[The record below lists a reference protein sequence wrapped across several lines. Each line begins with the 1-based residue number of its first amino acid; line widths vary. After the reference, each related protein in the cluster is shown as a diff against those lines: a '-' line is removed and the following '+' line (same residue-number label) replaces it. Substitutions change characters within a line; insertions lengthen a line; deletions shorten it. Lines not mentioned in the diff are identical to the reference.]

1 MWKCSKGKRCVS
13 CSFSPHVSSE
23 HKKNIFQCCTDT
35 LSSDESGWQ
44 FTNTDGKTAEDE
56 RKGKFI
62 SCLCLRCSRV
72 YIFLWNLFRR
82 LMNEPRGWTTH
93 LFTQQ
98 WMSIEI
104 ATSRSAANKYECCGP
119 QFSGHNTNYT
129 RWINKLKFNFRN
141 TATVPLPILFHSSIE
156 LRSRNW
162 FPLFSRSDCLRSD
175 FRKKFSQFQLGVFV
189 SQFKHNSWI
198 SSFKQILA
206 QVPLKWNDKTLMQFA
221 LLEYALELVL
231 MHKQLWF
238 SELELLLFW
247 FFLHSAKILP
257 NFSLALNKFSHYKFG
272 NLICFLHKTPGTIFR
287 GTILTK
293 YLSN

>member
-1 MWKCSKGKRCVS
+1 MWKCSKGKRCVRAAHFLPPS
-13 CSFSPHVSSE
+13 Q
-23 HKKNIFQCCTDT
+23 KNIKRISFCVAQTHSAT
-35 LSSDESGWQ
+35 DESGWQ
-44 FTNTDGKTAEDE
+44 FTNTDEKTAEDE

-82 LMNEPRGWTTH
+82 LMNGPRGWTTH

-104 ATSRSAANKYECCGP
+104 ATSRSAASKYECCGP

-141 TATVPLPILFHSSIE
+141 TATVPLPTLFHSSIE

-175 FRKKFSQFQLGVFV
+175 FSPKLFAIPARSFRLAIQTQLL
-189 SQFKHNSWI
+189 NI
-198 SSFKQILA
+198 IL
-206 QVPLKWNDKTLMQFA
+206 
-221 LLEYALELVL
+221 
-231 MHKQLWF
+231 
-238 SELELLLFW
+238 
-247 FFLHSAKILP
+247 
-257 NFSLALNKFSHYKFG
+257 
-272 NLICFLHKTPGTIFR
+272 
-287 GTILTK
+287 
-293 YLSN
+293 